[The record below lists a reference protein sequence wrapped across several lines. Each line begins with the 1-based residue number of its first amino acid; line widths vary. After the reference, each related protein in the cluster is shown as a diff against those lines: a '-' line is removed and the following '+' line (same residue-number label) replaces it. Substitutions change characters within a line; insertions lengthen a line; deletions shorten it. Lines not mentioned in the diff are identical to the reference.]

1 MSIEK
6 NLQCIWEKSQGFT
19 LKNSMVG
26 QLSAAICYPQ
36 NVETKSPCYLFS
48 KTMRQPTLILFSRFS
63 RWWIVEWR
71 CPWHDPV
78 SVQSPCVVRSFRV
91 SVGAQAGQDQNHQG
105 KPKHCIQQ
113 DTMWPREIFTQS
125 DRYPARI
132 NLTGPSPSKSP
143 YEIRNYVR
151 LFSQTFGE
159 LRRYQKS

>member
-1 MSIEK
+1 MSIERK
-6 NLQCIWEKSQGFT
+6 YQMYLGEISRVYLNKLNGGTAFCRYLLPPKRWNK
-19 LKNSMVG
+19 
-26 QLSAAICYPQ
+26 
-36 NVETKSPCYLFS
+36 KSPCYYLFS
-48 KTMRQPTLILFSRFS
+48 KTMRNPTLILFSRFS

-125 DRYPARI
+125 DRYPA
-132 NLTGPSPSKSP
+132 LTGPSPSKSP
-143 YEIRNYVR
+143 HEIRNYVR

-159 LRRYQKS
+159 L